1 MRSILIVDADA
12 GFCERARV
20 AVERAGDVRVES
32 VPTIDDA
39 LALKGAADRALL
51 FVGPGIRTA
60 DALAAAGTISR
71 AHPDMAV
78 VMVVPEESTDLLRQA
93 MRAGV
98 HDVIP
103 ADRPWEE
110 VATAIGAAV
119 SSTGDRP
126 QPIGAAA
133 SEAAKRG
140 RTVTVFSTKGGVG
153 KSVVACNVAAAL
165 AGMGADVIL
174 VDLDLQFG
182 DTGIMLDLKP
192 ERTIFDA
199 VQCYERLDAEMLRGF
214 LIPHSSGLRVLL
226 APVHPEDADAV
237 TASRVAS
244 ILGMLREL
252 AEIVVVDTS
261 ASFDDVVLAA
271 IDVSDEVYAVATM
284 DVASIKNTRVSLQ
297 KLAQLGYDAGR
308 TKVVLNRA
316 DSKVWLDLGE
326 VEQSIDAETIARI
339 PSDRLVPRSVNR
351 GVPVVIDAPRSAVAR
366 SLLGLAKRIK
376 TEGEVTGDVA

>member
-12 GFCERARV
+12 GFCERAR
-20 AVERAGDVRVES
+20 AAAERAGDVRVES
-32 VPTIDDA
+32 VPTIDGA
-39 LALKGAADRALL
+39 LALKGAADSELL
-51 FVGPGIRTA
+51 VVGPGICTA

-110 VATAIGAAV
+110 VASAIGAAV
-119 SSTGDRP
+119 SSTGERP
-126 QPIGAAA
+126 QPTGAA
-133 SEAAKRG
+133 SETVRRG

-214 LIPHSSGLRVLL
+214 LIPHASGLRVLL

-366 SLLGLAKRIK
+366 SLLGLARRIM